1 MGGVSGFSLMLHP
14 GLSGRPGG
22 ATPVGSLVVPPES
35 SLGDMKDPGEAFRR
49 VMGCWREECRGALH
63 VKLRAGGRI

>member
-1 MGGVSGFSLMLHP
+1 M
-14 GLSGRPGG
+14 
-22 ATPVGSLVVPPES
+22 GSLVVPPES